1 MRLATSSSTG
11 GSEMRE
17 FKRLTP
23 YREALRLLL
32 DDLSEVDEVEEIPLK
47 EALGRVLAEDVAS
60 PIDSPPFDRS
70 AVDGYALRAEDTFSA
85 REYSPVELRVID
97 EIVAGEESKAKVESG
112 TAVKLMTGSK
122 MPEGANAVLMQEMAE
137 REGDIIRVLRPV
149 APGQNVAFKGEDVKK
164 GEIILGKGQVLRP
177 QDLALLKGIGFKTVK
192 VKRKPRVGIIVTGDE
207 LIEELNEEALK
218 AGKILESNSVMLE
231 SLVRKYFG
239 EPVFYGV
246 FPDDEEKIQSTIE
259 KAKTECDLVLV
270 TGGSAFG
277 EKDFAHKFVKLLFH
291 GTTIKPG
298 RPVGY
303 GERVFI
309 MSGYP
314 VAVFAQFHLYV
325 KHALAKL
332 VGAKNYEV
340 RVKATLAERIPSQLG
355 RHEFVKVWYE
365 NGKARPIKKK
375 GSGIISSLVESN
387 GYIEIPED
395 SEGYLEGNVV
405 IVVLY

>member
-1 MRLATSSSTG
+1 
-11 GSEMRE
+11 MRE

-23 YREALRLLL
+23 YRDAFRMML
-32 DDLSEVDEVEEIPLK
+32 DDLGEILDVEEVPLS
-47 EALGRVLAEDVAS
+47 EALGRVLAEDIVS

-70 AVDGYALRAEDTFSA
+70 AVDGYALRAEDTFPA

-97 EIVAGEESKAKVESG
+97 EIVAGEESKAKVEPG

-137 REGDIIRVLRPV
+137 RDGDVLRVLRPV
-149 APGQNVAFKGEDVKK
+149 APGQNVAFAGEDVRK
-164 GEIILGKGQVLRP
+164 GEIILRKGQVLRP
-177 QDLALLKGIGFKTVK
+177 QDLALLKSVGFKTVK

-207 LIEELNEEALK
+207 LIEEFDEEALK
-218 AGKILESNSVMLE
+218 AGKIMESNSIMLMG
-231 SLVRKYFG
+231 LGRQYFG
-239 EPVFYGV
+239 QPVFYGV
-246 FPDDEEKIQSTIE
+246 VPDKEEAIKSVIG
-259 KAKTECDLVLV
+259 KAKEECDLVLV

-277 EKDFAHKFVKLLFH
+277 DRDFAHRFVKLLFH

-314 VAVFAQFHLYV
+314 AAVFAQFHLYV

-332 VGAKNYEV
+332 VGARNYEV
-340 RVKATLAERIPSQLG
+340 KVLARLTERVPSQLG

-365 NGKARPIKKK
+365 SGKARPIRKK
-375 GSGIISSLVESN
+375 GSGIISALVESN
-387 GYIEIPED
+387 GYIVIPED
-395 SEGYLEGNVV
+395 SEGHLEGETVE
-405 IVVLY
+405 VVLY

>member
-1 MRLATSSSTG
+1 
-11 GSEMRE
+11 MRE

-23 YREALRLLL
+23 YREALKLLL
-32 DDLSEVDEVEEIPLK
+32 SDLGEVGDEEVPLE
-47 EALGRVLAEDVAS
+47 EALGRVLAEDIVS

-70 AVDGYALRAEDTFSA
+70 AVDGYALRAEDTFPA
-85 REYSPVELRVID
+85 REYSPVELRVVD
-97 EIVAGEESKAKVESG
+97 EIVAGEESKAKVEPG

-137 REGDIIRVLRPV
+137 RGGDIIRVLRPV

-164 GEIILGKGQVLRP
+164 GELILRKGQILRP
-177 QDLALLKGIGFKTVK
+177 QDLALLKSVGFKTVK

-207 LIEELNEEALK
+207 LIEEFDENALK
-218 AGKILESNSVMLE
+218 AGKILESNSVMLKG
-231 SLVRKYFG
+231 LVRQYFG
-239 EPVFYGV
+239 EPLFYGV
-246 FPDDEEKIQSTIE
+246 VPDNEDAIKKAIE
-259 KAKTECDLVLV
+259 RAKAENDLVLV

-277 EKDFAHKFVKLLFH
+277 DRDFAHRFVNLLFH

-298 RPVGY
+298 RPIGY

-332 VGAKNYEV
+332 VGARNYEIK
-340 RVKATLAERIPSQLG
+340 VKATLTDRIPSQLG

-365 NGKARPIKKK
+365 NGTAKPIKKK

-387 GYIEIPED
+387 GYVEVPED
-395 SEGYLEGNVV
+395 SEGYLEGDVV

>member
-1 MRLATSSSTG
+1 
-11 GSEMRE
+11 MRE

-23 YREALRLLL
+23 YREALKLLL
-32 DDLSEVDEVEEIPLK
+32 DDLSEIKETEEVPL
-47 EALGRVLAEDVAS
+47 EGALGRVLAEDVVS

-85 REYSPVELRVID
+85 REYSPVELRVVD
-97 EIVAGEESKAKVESG
+97 EIVAGEESKAKVEPG

-137 REGDIIRVLRPV
+137 REGNVIRVLRPV
-149 APGQNVAFKGEDVKK
+149 APGQNVAFAGEDVKK
-164 GEIILGKGQVLRP
+164 GKVILRKGQVLRP
-177 QDLALLKGIGFKTVK
+177 QDLALLKSIGFKTVK
-192 VKRKPRVGIIVTGDE
+192 VKRRLRVGIIITGSE
-207 LIEELNEEALK
+207 LIEEFDEEALK
-218 AGKILESNSVMLE
+218 SGKILESNSIMLKG
-231 SLVRKYFG
+231 LVRQYFG

-246 FPDDEEKIQSTIE
+246 VPDDENAVRRAIE
-259 KAKTECDLVLV
+259 RAKAENDLVLV

-277 EKDFAHKFVKLLFH
+277 DRDFAHRFANLLFH

-298 RPVGY
+298 RPIGY

-325 KHALAKL
+325 KHALARL
-332 VGAKNYEV
+332 VGARNYEV
-340 RVKATLAERIPSQLG
+340 RVKATLTDRIPSQLG

-365 NGKARPIKKK
+365 NGRARPIRKK

-387 GYIEIPED
+387 GYVEIPED
-395 SEGYLEGNVV
+395 SEGHLEGEEVWV
-405 IVVLY
+405 TLY

>member
-1 MRLATSSSTG
+1 
-11 GSEMRE
+11 MRE

-23 YREALRLLL
+23 YREALKLLL
-32 DDLSEVDEVEEIPLK
+32 DDLSEIKETEEVPL
-47 EALGRVLAEDVAS
+47 EGALGRVLAEDVVS

-85 REYSPVELRVID
+85 REYSPVELRVVD
-97 EIVAGEESKAKVESG
+97 EIVAGEESKAKVEPG

-137 REGDIIRVLRPV
+137 REGNVIRVLRPV
-149 APGQNVAFKGEDVKK
+149 APGQNVAFAGEDVKK
-164 GEIILGKGQVLRP
+164 GKVILRKGQVLRP
-177 QDLALLKGIGFKTVK
+177 QDLALLKSIGFKTVK
-192 VKRKPRVGIIVTGDE
+192 VKRRLRVGIIITGSE
-207 LIEELNEEALK
+207 LIEEFDEEALK
-218 AGKILESNSVMLE
+218 SGKILESNSIMLKG
-231 SLVRKYFG
+231 LVRQYFG

-246 FPDDEEKIQSTIE
+246 VPDDENAVRRAIE
-259 KAKTECDLVLV
+259 RAKAENDLVLV

-277 EKDFAHKFVKLLFH
+277 DRDFAHRFVNLLFH

-298 RPVGY
+298 RPIGY

-332 VGAKNYEV
+332 VGARNYEV
-340 RVKATLAERIPSQLG
+340 RVKATLTDRIPSQLG

-365 NGKARPIKKK
+365 NGRARPIRKK

-387 GYIEIPED
+387 GYVEIPED
-395 SEGYLEGNVV
+395 SEGHLEGEEVWV
-405 IVVLY
+405 TLY

>member
-1 MRLATSSSTG
+1 MK
-11 GSEMRE
+11 E

-23 YREALRLLL
+23 YREALKLLL
-32 DDLSEVDEVEEIPLK
+32 DDLSEIPELEEVPLD
-47 EALGRVLAEDVAS
+47 EALGRILAEDVVS

-70 AVDGYALRAEDTFSA
+70 AVDGYALRAEDTFQA
-85 REYSPVELRVID
+85 REYSPVELKVID
-97 EIVAGEESKAKVESG
+97 EIVAGEESGAKVEPG

-137 REGDIIRVLRPV
+137 REGDTLRVLRPV
-149 APGQNVAFKGEDVKK
+149 APGQNVAFAGEDVKK
-164 GEIILGKGQVLRP
+164 GEVILRKGQVLRP
-177 QDLALLKGIGFKTVK
+177 QDLALLKSVGFKTVK
-192 VKRKPRVGIIVTGDE
+192 VKRKPRVGIVVTGDE
-207 LIEELNEEALK
+207 LLGDFDEEALK
-218 AGKILESNSVMLE
+218 AGKILESNSVMLKG
-231 SLVRKYFG
+231 LVRQYFG

-246 FPDDEEKIQSTIE
+246 VPDDEEAIRGAIE
-259 KAKTECDLVLV
+259 RAKKENDLVLV

-277 EKDFAHKFVKLLFH
+277 DKDFAHRFVKLLFH

-298 RPVGY
+298 RPIGY

-340 RVKATLAERIPSQLG
+340 RVRATLTERVPSQLG

-365 NGKARPIKKK
+365 DGKARPIKKK

-395 SEGYLEGNVV
+395 SEGYLEGDVV

>member
-1 MRLATSSSTG
+1 
-11 GSEMRE
+11 MRE

-23 YREALRLLL
+23 YRAALEMVLK
-32 DDLSEVDEVEEIPLK
+32 DVSELEEVEKVPLS
-47 EALGRVLAEDVAS
+47 EALGRVLAEDVVS

-70 AVDGYALRAEDTFSA
+70 AVDGYALRAEDTFQA
-85 REYSPVELRVID
+85 REYSPVELKVID
-97 EIVAGEESKAKVESG
+97 EIVAGDESRVKVEPG
-112 TAVKLMTGSK
+112 TAVKLTTGSK
-122 MPEGANAVLMQEMAE
+122 IPEGANAVLMQEMAE
-137 REGDIIRVLRPV
+137 RDGNVIRVLRPV
-149 APGQNVAFKGEDVKK
+149 APGQNVAFAGEDVRK
-164 GEIILGKGQVLRP
+164 GEVVLRKGQVLRS
-177 QDLALLKGIGFKTVK
+177 QDLALLKSIGFRSVK
-192 VKRKPRVGIIVTGDE
+192 VKRKPRVGIIITGDE
-207 LIEELNEEALK
+207 LIEEFDEDALRS
-218 AGKILESNSVMLE
+218 GKIMESNSIMLTG
-231 SLVRKYFG
+231 LVRQYFG

-246 FPDDEEKIQSTIE
+246 IPDDEDATRSAIGR
-259 KAKTECDLVLV
+259 AKKECDLVLV

-277 EKDFAHKFVKLLFH
+277 DKDFAHRFVKLLFH

-325 KHALAKL
+325 KHVLAKL
-332 VGAKNYEV
+332 VGARNYEV
-340 RVKATLAERIPSQLG
+340 RVRARLTERVSSQLG

-365 NGKARPIKKK
+365 NGEARPIKKK

-395 SEGYLEGNVV
+395 SEGYLEGETVE
-405 IVVLY
+405 VVLY